1 MADKLLTF
9 HGPTHFLEVPG
20 FFTIARGESHE
31 IDDHVAEALVR
42 ANPELELTIEDLPA
56 KRGGGKRHAAGDKS
70 QPEAH
75 EGEGQPKDPTDQE
88 E

>member
-1 MADKLLTF
+1 MQKLLTY

-31 IDDHVAEALVR
+31 IDDHLAEAIQR
-42 ANPELELTIEDLPA
+42 ANPELELEITDLPA
-56 KRGGGKRHAAGDKS
+56 KSGHKRPKKS

-75 EGEGQPKDPTDQE
+75 KGEGQPTAPDQQE

>member
-1 MADKLLTF
+1 MKLLKF
-9 HGPTHFLEVPG
+9 NGPSHFLEVPG

-31 IDDHVAEALVR
+31 IDEHVAEAVVR
-42 ANPELELTIEDLPA
+42 ANPDLDLEITEAKVTVKKRPA
-56 KRGGGKRHAAGDKS
+56 PKGDES

-75 EGEGQPKDPTDQE
+75 QGEGHAAANDLQE